1 YDRAKAMV
9 CGNCNLDV
17 PLRCNVTWSI
27 QQLRLNVK
35 RHVGHVELAKLTFWH
50 ESDKKP
56 KGIKYARLQENKVLE
71 GPGARPGPGAG
82 AVVGAR
88 AGARAM
94 MPCYLIV
101 PGMATVDQ
109 AGVFCIAL
117 GGNLRWRNT
126 MQETGTING
135 MVSEDQ
141 ANSPGKQPNDIL
153 GAFLDVKI

>member
-1 YDRAKAMV
+1 MQDCRGKRRFIAATASEELCLIKHIFGRFYEKTSEIRVADLKTAYDRAKAMV

-71 GPGARPGPGAG
+71 G
-82 AVVGAR
+82 
-88 AGARAM
+88 
-94 MPCYLIV
+94 
-101 PGMATVDQ
+101 D
-109 AGVFCIAL
+109 
-117 GGNLRWRNT
+117 
-126 MQETGTING
+126 
-135 MVSEDQ
+135 
-141 ANSPGKQPNDIL
+141 KQL
-153 GAFLDVKI
+153 TQ